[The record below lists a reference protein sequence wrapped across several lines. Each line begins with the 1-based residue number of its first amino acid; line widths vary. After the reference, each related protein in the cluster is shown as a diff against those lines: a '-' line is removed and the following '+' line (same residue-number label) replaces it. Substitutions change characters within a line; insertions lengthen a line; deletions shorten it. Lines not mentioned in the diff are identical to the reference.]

1 MYLMTTVAHSWVTDK
16 AIPARN
22 VGRHWK
28 FRAVEGDES
37 IRFVGGPRRC
47 KLDKLTSGASGRCV
61 RRLRRSDRFCL
72 GKEEVHTLVNTSR
85 YALSFTSGALLVR
98 EALIAAPLYLREHDW
113 SNVRRLIEEDNLL
126 QSRTHSS
133 GARLTREVAQRLAVL
148 SDHEIEL
155 LIDATP
161 TERGY
166 LMWAAACRRYDLI
179 GEFAE
184 EVLRER
190 FLVLGTTLDHD
201 DFDSF
206 IRSKALWH
214 DELASL
220 KESTLRKLR
229 SNVFRM
235 LVEAELLT
243 DDGRIAQVILSARLA
258 DVLARDTRFF
268 PSGGA
273 A

>member
-1 MYLMTTVAHSWVTDK
+1 MM
-16 AIPARN
+16 
-22 VGRHWK
+22 
-28 FRAVEGDES
+28 
-37 IRFVGGPRRC
+37 
-47 KLDKLTSGASGRCV
+47 
-61 RRLRRSDRFCL
+61 
-72 GKEEVHTLVNTSR
+72 KETPR

-98 EALIAAPLYLREHDW
+98 EALVAAPLYLQERDW
-113 SNVRRLIEEDNLL
+113 SKVRELIEEDNLL
-126 QSRTHSS
+126 QSRTRSS
-133 GARLTREVAQRLAVL
+133 GVRLTREVAQRLAVL
-148 SDHEIEL
+148 SGDEIEL

-206 IRSKALWH
+206 IRGKALWH
-214 DELASL
+214 EEVADL

-235 LVEAELLT
+235 LVEAGLLS
-243 DDGRIAQVILSARLA
+243 DDGRIVQAVLSARLA
-258 DVLARDTRFF
+258 DTLASDIRFF
-268 PSGGA
+268 PSGDVA
-273 A
+273 